1 MSFSFRDLFNGR
13 QQEDDDSSSEISF
26 LETRSEES
34 NDFFVEHADEAKIV
48 SPFELVEESETPK
61 ASISDQDIFDVDSK
75 NQEGDGQSFTNEDL
89 NESIE
94 SGFLIDDPE
103 VHKSEIHHQ
112 IDKRK
117 IIQSSDNW
125 YSPRRIL
132 SKRAKVTPLEDLPPI
147 PASRPSAR
155 SDFNSYKNGQELVL
169 NNLPKAKRLLELVND
184 IEGIQESIFLLNNGE
199 SLIASNLEAN
209 QSYFTSDLVD
219 RIKSM
224 SLLMKKNGDQ
234 LNNINCLNNSLSFI
248 HFSSAELVLLTSLE
262 INLSKIKPKI
272 MSIYNE
278 IASESLFF

>member
-34 NDFFVEHADEAKIV
+34 NDFFVDHADEAKIV

-61 ASISDQDIFDVDSK
+61 ASISDQDIFDVDSN
-75 NQEGDGQSFTNEDL
+75 NQEGDRQSFTNEDL

>member
-13 QQEDDDSSSEISF
+13 QQEDDDSSSELSF

-34 NDFFVEHADEAKIV
+34 NDFFVESTDEAKIV

-61 ASISDQDIFDVDSK
+61 TSIHNQDIFDVDSK
-75 NQEGDGQSFTNEDL
+75 NQVVDGLSFTNEDL

-94 SGFLIDDPE
+94 SGFLIDDPDD
-103 VHKSEIHHQ
+103 HKSETPHQ

-117 IIQSSDNW
+117 KIQSSDEW
-125 YSPRRIL
+125 FSPQRIL

-199 SLIASNLEAN
+199 SLIASNVEAN

-248 HFSSAELVLLTSLE
+248 HFSSAELVLLSSL
-262 INLSKIKPKI
+262 
-272 MSIYNE
+272 
-278 IASESLFF
+278 

>member
-1 MSFSFRDLFNGR
+1 MSFSFRDLFNKR
-13 QQEDDDSSSEISF
+13 QQEDEDDFSELSF
-26 LETRSEES
+26 LETRAEEP
-34 NDFFVEHADEAKIV
+34 NDFFIESEDKVKMV
-48 SPFELVEESETPK
+48 SPFELVETSETHK
-61 ASISDQDIFDVDSK
+61 AYIDNQGISAVDST
-75 NQEGDGQSFTNEDL
+75 NQADDGLSLTNDDL
-89 NESIE
+89 HESIA
-94 SGFLIDDPE
+94 SGFLIDDP
-103 VHKSEIHHQ
+103 VDHKSETPNQ

-117 IIQSSDNW
+117 EIESSNKW
-125 YSPRRIL
+125 FSPQRIL

-199 SLIASNLEAN
+199 SLIASNVDAN

-234 LNNINCLNNSLSFI
+234 LNNINCLNSSLSFI

-262 INLSKIKPKI
+262 INVSKIKPKI
-272 MSIYNE
+272 MSLYDE
-278 IASESLFF
+278 MASESLFF

>member
-13 QQEDDDSSSEISF
+13 QQEDDDSSSELSF
-26 LETRSEES
+26 LETRSEEFY
-34 NDFFVEHADEAKIV
+34 DFFVESTDEAKIV

-61 ASISDQDIFDVDSK
+61 ASTHNQDIFDVDSQ
-75 NQEGDGQSFTNEDL
+75 NQAGDGLSFTNEGL

-94 SGFLIDDPE
+94 SGFLIDDPDD
-103 VHKSEIHHQ
+103 HKSETPNQ

-117 IIQSSDNW
+117 KIQSSDKW
-125 YSPRRIL
+125 FSSQRIL

-169 NNLPKAKRLLELVND
+169 NNLPKAKHLLELVND

-199 SLIASNLEAN
+199 SLIASNVEAN

-262 INLSKIKPKI
+262 INVSKIKPKI
-272 MSIYNE
+272 MSLYDE

>member
-13 QQEDDDSSSEISF
+13 QQEDDDSSSELSF

-34 NDFFVEHADEAKIV
+34 NDFFVESSDEAKIV
-48 SPFELVEESETPK
+48 SPFELVEEIETPK
-61 ASISDQDIFDVDSK
+61 ASMHNQDIFGVAPK
-75 NQEGDGQSFTNEDL
+75 NQTGDGLSFTNENL

-94 SGFLIDDPE
+94 SGFLIDDPDD
-103 VHKSEIHHQ
+103 HKSETPHL
-112 IDKRK
+112 IDKEK
-117 IIQSSDNW
+117 EIQSSDKW
-125 YSPRRIL
+125 FSSQRIL
-132 SKRAKVTPLEDLPPI
+132 SKRAKVTPLEDLTPI
-147 PASRPSAR
+147 PSFQPSAR

-169 NNLPKAKRLLELVND
+169 NNLPKAKHLLELVND

-199 SLIASNLEAN
+199 SLIPLNVEAN

-219 RIKSM
+219 LIKSM

-248 HFSSAELVLLTSLE
+248 HFSSAELVLLTTLE
-262 INLSKIKPKI
+262 INVSKIKPKI
-272 MSIYNE
+272 MSLYDE

>member
-13 QQEDDDSSSEISF
+13 QQEDDDSSSELSF

-34 NDFFVEHADEAKIV
+34 NDFFVESSDEAKIV

-61 ASISDQDIFDVDSK
+61 TSIHNQEIFGVAPK
-75 NQEGDGQSFTNEDL
+75 NQTGDGLSFTNENL
-89 NESIE
+89 NQSIE
-94 SGFLIDDPE
+94 SGFLIDDPDD
-103 VHKSEIHHQ
+103 HKSETPHL
-112 IDKRK
+112 IDKEK
-117 IIQSSDNW
+117 EIQSSDKW
-125 YSPRRIL
+125 FSSQRIL
-132 SKRAKVTPLEDLPPI
+132 SKRAIVTPLEDLIPI
-147 PASRPSAR
+147 PSSQPSAR

-199 SLIASNLEAN
+199 SLIPLNVEAN

-219 RIKSM
+219 LIKSM

-248 HFSSAELVLLTSLE
+248 HFSSAELVLLTTLE
-262 INLSKIKPKI
+262 INVSKIKPKI
-272 MSIYNE
+272 MSLYDE
-278 IASESLFF
+278 IASETLFF

>member
-13 QQEDDDSSSEISF
+13 QQEDDDSSSELSF

-34 NDFFVEHADEAKIV
+34 NDFFVESTDEAKIV
-48 SPFELVEESETPK
+48 SPFELVEEIETPK
-61 ASISDQDIFDVDSK
+61 ASIHNQDIFGVAPK
-75 NQEGDGQSFTNEDL
+75 NQTGDGLSFTNENL
-89 NESIE
+89 NESLG
-94 SGFLIDDPE
+94 SGFLIDDPDD
-103 VHKSEIHHQ
+103 HKSETPHL
-112 IDKRK
+112 IDKEK
-117 IIQSSDNW
+117 EIQSSDKW
-125 YSPRRIL
+125 FSSQRIL
-132 SKRAKVTPLEDLPPI
+132 SKRAIVTPLEDLTPI
-147 PASRPSAR
+147 PSSQPSAR

-199 SLIASNLEAN
+199 SLIASNVETN

-248 HFSSAELVLLTSLE
+248 HFSSAELVLLTTLE
-262 INLSKIKPKI
+262 INVSKIKPKI
-272 MSIYNE
+272 MSLYDE

>member
-199 SLIASNLEAN
+199 SLIASNVEAN

>member
-13 QQEDDDSSSEISF
+13 QQEDDDSSSELSF

-34 NDFFVEHADEAKIV
+34 NDFFLESTDEAKIV
-48 SPFELVEESETPK
+48 SPFELVEERETPK
-61 ASISDQDIFDVDSK
+61 TYIHNQDIFDVDSK
-75 NQEGDGQSFTNEDL
+75 NQVGDGLSFTNEDL

-94 SGFLIDDPE
+94 SGFLIDDPDD
-103 VHKSEIHHQ
+103 HKSETPHQ

-117 IIQSSDNW
+117 KIQSSDKW
-125 YSPRRIL
+125 FSPQRIL

-199 SLIASNLEAN
+199 SLIASNVDAN

-234 LNNINCLNNSLSFI
+234 LNNINCLNSSLSFI
-248 HFSSAELVLLTSLE
+248 HFSIAQLVLVTDHELKYDE
-262 INLSKIKPKI
+262 IKSRI
-272 MSIYNE
+272 MVLFDE
-278 IASESLFF
+278 IASDSLFY

>member
-13 QQEDDDSSSEISF
+13 QQEDDDSSSELSF

-34 NDFFVEHADEAKIV
+34 NDFFVESSDEAKIV

-61 ASISDQDIFDVDSK
+61 TSIHNQEIFGVAPK
-75 NQEGDGQSFTNEDL
+75 NQTGDGLSFTNENL
-89 NESIE
+89 NESLG
-94 SGFLIDDPE
+94 SGFLIDDPDD
-103 VHKSEIHHQ
+103 HKSETPHL
-112 IDKRK
+112 IDKEK
-117 IIQSSDNW
+117 EIQSSDKW
-125 YSPRRIL
+125 FSSQRIL
-132 SKRAKVTPLEDLPPI
+132 SKRAIVTPLEDLIPI
-147 PASRPSAR
+147 PSSQPSAR

-199 SLIASNLEAN
+199 SLIPLNVEAN

-219 RIKSM
+219 LIKSM

-248 HFSSAELVLLTSLE
+248 HFSSAELVLLTTLE
-262 INLSKIKPKI
+262 INVSKIKPKI
-272 MSIYNE
+272 MSLYDE
-278 IASESLFF
+278 IASETLFF

>member
-13 QQEDDDSSSEISF
+13 QQEDDDSSSELSF

-34 NDFFVEHADEAKIV
+34 NDFFVESSDEAKIV
-48 SPFELVEESETPK
+48 SPFELVEEIETPK
-61 ASISDQDIFDVDSK
+61 ASIHNQDIFGVAPK
-75 NQEGDGQSFTNEDL
+75 NQTGDGLSFTNENL

-94 SGFLIDDPE
+94 SGFLIDDPDD
-103 VHKSEIHHQ
+103 HKSETPHL
-112 IDKRK
+112 IDKEK
-117 IIQSSDNW
+117 EIQSSDKW
-125 YSPRRIL
+125 FSSQRIL
-132 SKRAKVTPLEDLPPI
+132 SKRAKVTPLEDLTPI
-147 PASRPSAR
+147 PSFQPSAR

-169 NNLPKAKRLLELVND
+169 NNLPKAKHLLELVND

-199 SLIASNLEAN
+199 YLIALNVEAN

-219 RIKSM
+219 RIKSL

-248 HFSSAELVLLTSLE
+248 HFSSAELVLLTTLE
-262 INLSKIKPKI
+262 INVSKIKPKI
-272 MSIYNE
+272 MSLYDE

>member
-13 QQEDDDSSSEISF
+13 QQEDDDSSSELSF

-34 NDFFVEHADEAKIV
+34 NDFFVESSDEAKIV

-61 ASISDQDIFDVDSK
+61 TSIHNQEIFGVAPK
-75 NQEGDGQSFTNEDL
+75 NQTGDGLSFTNENL

-94 SGFLIDDPE
+94 SGFLIDDPDD
-103 VHKSEIHHQ
+103 HKSETPHQ
-112 IDKRK
+112 IDKEK
-117 IIQSSDNW
+117 EIQSSDEW
-125 YSPRRIL
+125 FSPQRIL

-199 SLIASNLEAN
+199 SLIASNVDAN
-209 QSYFTSDLVD
+209 QSYFTSDLVN

-224 SLLMKKNGDQ
+224 SLLMKKNRDQ
-234 LNNINCLNNSLSFI
+234 LNNINCLNSSLSFI

-262 INLSKIKPKI
+262 INVSKIKPKI
-272 MSIYNE
+272 MSLFDE
-278 IASESLFF
+278 IASETLFF

>member
-13 QQEDDDSSSEISF
+13 QQEDDDSSSELSF

-34 NDFFVEHADEAKIV
+34 NDFFVESTDEAKIV
-48 SPFELVEESETPK
+48 SPFELVEEIETPK
-61 ASISDQDIFDVDSK
+61 ASIHNQDIFGVAPK
-75 NQEGDGQSFTNEDL
+75 NQTGDGLSFTNENL

-94 SGFLIDDPE
+94 SGFLIDDPDD
-103 VHKSEIHHQ
+103 HKSETPHL
-112 IDKRK
+112 IDKEK
-117 IIQSSDNW
+117 EIQSSDKW
-125 YSPRRIL
+125 FSPQRIL
-132 SKRAKVTPLEDLPPI
+132 SKRAKVTPLEDLTPI
-147 PASRPSAR
+147 PSSRPSAR

-199 SLIASNLEAN
+199 SLIPLNVEAN

-219 RIKSM
+219 LIKSM

-248 HFSSAELVLLTSLE
+248 HFSSAELVLLTTLE
-262 INLSKIKPKI
+262 INVSKIKPKI
-272 MSIYNE
+272 MSLYDE

>member
-13 QQEDDDSSSEISF
+13 QQEDDDSSSELSF

-34 NDFFVEHADEAKIV
+34 NDFFVESSDEAKIV
-48 SPFELVEESETPK
+48 SPFELVEEIETPK
-61 ASISDQDIFDVDSK
+61 ASMHNQDIFGVAPK
-75 NQEGDGQSFTNEDL
+75 NQTGDGLSFTNENL

-94 SGFLIDDPE
+94 SGFLIDDPDD
-103 VHKSEIHHQ
+103 HKSETPHL
-112 IDKRK
+112 IDKEK
-117 IIQSSDNW
+117 EIQSSDKW
-125 YSPRRIL
+125 FSSQRIL
-132 SKRAKVTPLEDLPPI
+132 SKRAIVTPLEDLTPI
-147 PASRPSAR
+147 PSSQPSAR

-169 NNLPKAKRLLELVND
+169 NNLPKAKHLLELVND

-199 SLIASNLEAN
+199 YLIALNVEAN

-219 RIKSM
+219 RIKSL

-248 HFSSAELVLLTSLE
+248 HFSSAELVLLTTLE
-262 INLSKIKPKI
+262 INVSKIKPKI
-272 MSIYNE
+272 MSLYDE